1 MVFLQPEAGD
11 VASRSASAAA
21 SDAPVAPLPS
31 SLREMSIFS
40 WSTSAQQQ
48 QFKQ

>member
-1 MVFLQPEAGD
+1 MVFLQPEAGV